1 MSHCNTVLL
10 MLALLWFPH
19 ASTAHYVQLKGEL
32 TQANTFTFGV
42 ALTGRPFAYRRD
54 GELQGFEIAM
64 ARGVAQAHGLE
75 LRVVQLPRTQLANA
89 LASGEVDA
97 INTFAL
103 DGDAPELITARYLVV
118 GDHLMV
124 LKGNPF
130 RIRKTADLTGRTV
143 AVTAGST
150 AEHFARA
157 INKNLADTGR
167 PPMNIHS
174 FPDQRYTHVP
184 VSIGHAVAYFV
195 QTVSA
200 VGVTQDPDAR
210 VRLVEGSF
218 QPLREVGFGVR
229 MGNDNI
235 WHAVEHAVAAMVA
248 TGNYKRLRAKYGLPI
263 DLSPYR

>member
-1 MSHCNTVLL
+1 
-10 MLALLWFPH
+10 
-19 ASTAHYVQLKGEL
+19 
-32 TQANTFTFGV
+32 
-42 ALTGRPFAYRRD
+42 
-54 GELQGFEIAM
+54 
-64 ARGVAQAHGLE
+64 
-75 LRVVQLPRTQLANA
+75 
-89 LASGEVDA
+89 
-97 INTFAL
+97 
-103 DGDAPELITARYLVV
+103 
-118 GDHLMV
+118 
-124 LKGNPF
+124 
-130 RIRKTADLTGRTV
+130 
-143 AVTAGST
+143 
-150 AEHFARA
+150 
-157 INKNLADTGR
+157 
-167 PPMNIHS
+167 MNIHS